1 MIYLDHAATSWPKP
15 AEVSAAMSDFLER
28 AGGNPGRSGH
38 RLSIAAARIVY
49 DTREALADFFGVSD
63 PQRVIFTLNA
73 THALNMAMLGI
84 LQPGQRVVT
93 SGMEHNAVMRPLRA
107 LEKKGVIVEVVASR
121 CDGSVSLEDFHKA
134 LREGA
139 RLLVLNHASNVTGT
153 IAPAAEIARLAHSA
167 GAMVLLDTAQ
177 TAGVLNIDM
186 SAMGIDLLAF
196 TGHKGLQGPPG
207 TGGLI
212 LGEKVD
218 PQEILPL
225 VFGGTGSNSEF
236 EIQPDDLPDR
246 FESGTP
252 NGVGIAGLGAG
263 LKWVRDRRLETL
275 QAHELA
281 LSSSLREGLETI
293 KGLRLYGSVEARQ
306 AIAVVSF
313 TLEGR
318 SVSEIGYRLDEDFDI
333 LCRVGLH
340 CAPSAHRS
348 IGSFPQGTVRLAP
361 GPLNTL
367 AEIKTVVR
375 AVERIAR
382 E

>member
-49 DTREALADFFGVSD
+49 DTREALADFFGISD
-63 PQRVIFTLNA
+63 PRRVIFTLNA

-107 LEKKGVIVEVVASR
+107 LEKKGVIVEVVPSR
-121 CDGSVSLEDFHKA
+121 SDGSVSLEDFHEA

-139 RLLVLNHASNVTGT
+139 RLVVLNHASNVTGT
-153 IAPAAEIARLAHSA
+153 IAPVAEIARLAHSA
-167 GAMVLLDTAQ
+167 GAVVLLDAAQ

-186 SAMGIDLLAF
+186 NAMGIDLLAF

-212 LGEKVD
+212 LGDKVD

-246 FESGTP
+246 YESGTP
-252 NGVGIAGLGAG
+252 NGAGIAGLGAG
-263 LKWVRDRRLETL
+263 LKWVRERGLETL
-275 QAHELA
+275 QAYELA

-293 KGLRLYGSVEARQ
+293 KGLRLYGPLEARQ

-313 TLEGR
+313 TLEHS

-367 AEIKTVVR
+367 AEMKTVVR

-382 E
+382 G